1 MTTFLVILD
10 FLVVLAVVVSVS
22 RAVWNGQSESSR
34 SVLLSALI
42 VLAMLVFGLVSM
54 SAASGLTSSSSSNQ
68 VALLIFLVAIAIVA
82 LMSWADQS
90 TAQLVKSLF

>member
-1 MTTFLVILD
+1 MTTFLMILD

-34 SVLLSALI
+34 SVLLSGLI

-82 LMSWADQS
+82 LMSWTDKS
-90 TAQLVKSLF
+90 TA

>member
-34 SVLLSALI
+34 SVLLSALT
-42 VLAMLVFGLVSM
+42 VLAMLIFGLVSM

-90 TAQLVKSLF
+90 TA

>member
-1 MTTFLVILD
+1 MTTFLLILD
-10 FLVVLAVVVSVS
+10 FLVVVAVVVSVS

-34 SVLLSALI
+34 SVLLSGLI
-42 VLAMLVFGLVSM
+42 VLAMLVFGLVSI

-68 VALLIFLVAIAIVA
+68 VALLIFLVAIAIVV

-90 TAQLVKSLF
+90 PAQP

>member
-1 MTTFLVILD
+1 MTTFLMILD

-34 SVLLSALI
+34 SVLLSGLI

-82 LMSWADQS
+82 LMSWTDQS
-90 TAQLVKSLF
+90 TA

>member
-34 SVLLSALI
+34 SVLLSGLI
-42 VLAMLVFGLVSM
+42 VLAMCIFGLVSM
-54 SAASGLTSSSSSNQ
+54 SAASGLTSSSSFNQ

-82 LMSWADQS
+82 RMFWADQS
-90 TAQLVKSLF
+90 TAQS

>member
-42 VLAMLVFGLVSM
+42 VLAMLIFGLVSM

-90 TAQLVKSLF
+90 TA

>member
-34 SVLLSALI
+34 SVLLSGLI

-82 LMSWADQS
+82 LMSWTDKS
-90 TAQLVKSLF
+90 TA

>member
-1 MTTFLVILD
+1 MTTFLMILD

-42 VLAMLVFGLVSM
+42 VLAMLIFGLVSM

-90 TAQLVKSLF
+90 TA

>member
-1 MTTFLVILD
+1 
-10 FLVVLAVVVSVS
+10 
-22 RAVWNGQSESSR
+22 
-34 SVLLSALI
+34 LSGLI

-82 LMSWADQS
+82 LMSWTDQS
-90 TAQLVKSLF
+90 TA

>member
-1 MTTFLVILD
+1 MTTFLMVLD

-22 RAVWNGQSESSR
+22 RTVWNGQSGSSR

-42 VLAMLVFGLVSM
+42 VLAMLIFGLVSM

-90 TAQLVKSLF
+90 TA

>member
-1 MTTFLVILD
+1 MTTFLVVLD

-42 VLAMLVFGLVSM
+42 VLAMCIFGLVSM

-90 TAQLVKSLF
+90 TA

>member
-42 VLAMLVFGLVSM
+42 VLAMLIFGLVSM

-82 LMSWADQS
+82 LMSWTDQS
-90 TAQLVKSLF
+90 TA